1 MGISLERRLQRI
13 KEALGKGHADLW
25 NMTDDELAQV
35 ITRNLNA
42 RASDLTTEQLEAIAG
57 EAKR

>member
-1 MGISLERRLQRI
+1 MSISLERRLQRI
-13 KEALGKGHADLW
+13 KEALGKGHSVLTD
-25 NMTDDELAQV
+25 MTDDELARV
-35 ITRNLNA
+35 ITCNPYV